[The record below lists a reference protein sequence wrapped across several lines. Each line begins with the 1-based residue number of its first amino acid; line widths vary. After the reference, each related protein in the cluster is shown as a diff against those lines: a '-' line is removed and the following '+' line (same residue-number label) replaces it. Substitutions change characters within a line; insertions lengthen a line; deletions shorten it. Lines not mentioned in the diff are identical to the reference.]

1 MANTIDKPL
10 AMLTKKKRERTQVN
24 KIKNERREISID
36 IKEIF

>member
-1 MANTIDKPL
+1 MANKIDKPL